1 MRVLLRILAPLL
13 GLALAAAGV
22 LFVIE
27 VVAAW
32 VRPDATTGLVVPWP
46 DWRASLEN
54 LTWANTPVP
63 AIAITVAVVGLLLVL
78 IGIAARR
85 SDVHLD
91 APSPEIAVT
100 TAPRVLARLVGTRV
114 RATDDVAGATVTAS
128 ARRVSVSAQSWND
141 ATPELRGTVTSR
153 VDDLLD
159 DLPLRRRPRVSV
171 SVSERKGPR

>member
-32 VRPDATTGLVVPWP
+32 VRPDATVGLVVPWP
-46 DWRASLEN
+46 DWRATLEN
-54 LTWANTPVP
+54 LTWADNPVP
-63 AIAITVAVVGLLLVL
+63 TIAITVAVVGLLLVML
-78 IGIAARR
+78 GLTARR

-114 RATDDVAGATVTAS
+114 RATDDVAAATVTAS
-128 ARRVSVSAQSWND
+128 ARKVTVSAQSWND
-141 ATPELRGTVTSR
+141 STPELRGTVASR
-153 VDDLLD
+153 VDDLLAE
-159 DLPLRRRPRVSV
+159 LPLRRRPRVSV
-171 SVSERKGPR
+171 SLQERKGPR